1 MRCVAGLMPYR
12 ICQPKL
18 PPAGVVAV
26 ARMGRGRAMLVD
38 APGENP
44 ARPPASLPLANRPSQ
59 ESLITQ
65 DNPDQ
70 RTVGGV
76 EITGAAGVDVRTGV
90 DAWRVG
96 VQPRH

>member
-1 MRCVAGLMPYR
+1 MRCVAGLMPFR
-12 ICQPKL
+12 ICQPRL

-59 ESLITQ
+59 ENRITR
-65 DNPDQ
+65 DDPDQ
-70 RTVGGV
+70 PTLGGV
-76 EITGAAGVDVRTGV
+76 ERTGAAGVDVRTGV
-90 DAWRVG
+90 GA
-96 VQPRH
+96 